1 MLDIQVANYTQH
13 IFLMIFFKYQVSW
26 YWVFETTT
34 CGLNN
39 DWKSLHWHLCSL
51 SNIWEFFNQTLN
63 NTKKHYA
70 TLKFLLAYLFV
81 NFGQE
86 HLQELD
92 TACPIFFY
100 TSKKFILKSS
110 QLKHMKEVH
119 PLRIWEFVLHHKIQ
133 N

>member
-1 MLDIQVANYTQH
+1 MLDIQVADYTQH

-39 DWKSLHWHLCSL
+39 DWKSLHWHLYSL
-51 SNIWEFFNQTLN
+51 SNIWAFFNQTLN
-63 NTKKHYA
+63 IMQHWNFFWHIFFCKFWYKNICKNW
-70 TLKFLLAYLFV
+70 TLHVPY
-81 NFGQE
+81 
-86 HLQELD
+86 
-92 TACPIFFY
+92 FFY